1 MGDSVESPLAG
12 DESDSDELMDPSEL
26 LEAHDVDGDNWP
38 ESDEF
43 EHEKDRIDRD
53 LDKVR
58 ARRTGQ
64 KGKFPGG
71 IEDYVL
77 IVGLIAGLLFFGT
90 VSAMSASL
98 ISPDSVYIDTKLSG
112 TYLDPGD
119 ECLDSSGEVWVKIWV
134 DDSDDVHITAFN
146 TPVDVETKIRYTL
159 FNDGIYT
166 DANDTTEHVIETDSI
181 PDGEYDL
188 RIKYLNVSHEYNET
202 GAIISTSYEQ
212 IVDKLVEL
220 HVTTREPG
228 PISTLL
234 GRESGEKE
242 VEVIDDS
249 PRVCW
254 TLKQLGGWAWILMAA
269 EWGGGR
275 ETAMLAGGSA
285 DVPPWWLATVS
296 LMMSVFFLFVQYPLM
311 YRFYHREDDDELS
324 EKHVGRVI
332 NRAVKKISSKLH
344 IDVDWD
350 GYKMQERAI
359 SIDVLVPYRTTMDTY
374 VDRMDVRANLTKE
387 VLSEFLVFG
396 IMKPLQLKAQPSD
409 ERQGV
414 FESLKQD
421 FFLDASQL
429 SIQPHGDRAAL
440 VEDYSKFFEDL
451 NTYSGLEDR
460 AQAAMTEWFTKSR
473 LINRGIAVMSDDR
486 AVFVRVIYKPK
497 QRFAFF
503 RFKSSFVD
511 LQADIENHLTLA
523 LQDIIGE
530 RHLVVSARNEV
541 ATLSDRSAAGRVETG
556 TDSDQQALVAKKG
569 GITGSLLQNQ
579 FMGDILSTVEFV
591 AHEKRDFINKWGF
604 FGLIIFVWIPFMASG
619 VLVGAMLGLLSR
631 MNFLRVLTA
640 CLIGGAAASLTWA
653 YTARSIIE
661 LMERYHAEAFIPFLI
676 AIIILAAMFHL
687 RTNKKR
693 RREALFRE
701 SLNFFQGDIS

>member
-1 MGDSVESPLAG
+1 MSGSVDSPLEG
-12 DESDSDELMDPSEL
+12 EDVDTDELMDPSEL
-26 LEAHDVDGDNWP
+26 LDAHDVDGDNWL

-43 EHEKDRIDRD
+43 EDEKDRIDRE

-58 ARRTGQ
+58 ARRTGMNV
-64 KGKFPGG
+64 KFPHG

-77 IVGLIAGLLFFGT
+77 MIGIAAGLLFFGSVT
-90 VSAMSASL
+90 AMSASL
-98 ISPDSVYIDTKLSG
+98 IAADSVWIDTRLSG
-112 TYLDPGD
+112 TYLDPGE
-119 ECLDSSGEVWVKIWV
+119 ECLDSSGVVWVKVWV
-134 DDSDDVHITAFN
+134 DDTENVRITAYN
-146 TPVDVETKIRYTL
+146 TPKDAETQIRYSM

-166 DANDTTEHVIETDSI
+166 DVNETSEHIIATEML
-181 PDGEYDL
+181 PDGAYDL
-188 RIKYLNVSHEYNET
+188 RVKYLNVSHEYNET
-202 GAIISTSYEQ
+202 GGIISTSYEAFE
-212 IVDKLVEL
+212 DKLVEM
-220 HVTTREPG
+220 HVSTREAG
-228 PISTLL
+228 PVSSLL
-234 GRESGEKE
+234 GRESGGKE

-254 TLKQLGGWAWILMAA
+254 TMKQLGGWAWILMGA

-311 YRFYHREDDDELS
+311 YRFYHREEDDELS
-324 EKHVGRVI
+324 EEQVGRVVD
-332 NRAVKKISSKLH
+332 RAVTAVSRKLH
-344 IDVDWD
+344 IEIDRDD
-350 GYKMQERAI
+350 YRMQERAI

-374 VDRMDVRANLTKE
+374 VDRMDVRASMTKA
-387 VLSEFLVFG
+387 VLKEFLVFG

-414 FESLKQD
+414 FESLKRD

-429 SIQPHGDRAAL
+429 SIEPHGDREAL
-440 VEDYSKFFEDL
+440 VEDYSRFFEDL
-451 NTYSGLEDR
+451 NTYSSLEDR
-460 AQAAMTEWFTKSR
+460 AQSAMTEWFSKSR
-473 LINRGIAVMSDDR
+473 LTNRGIAVMSDDR
-486 AVFVRVIYKPK
+486 TVFVRVIYKPK
-497 QRFAFF
+497 QRLAFF
-503 RFKSSFVD
+503 RFKSSYVD

-523 LQDIIGE
+523 LQDIIGD
-530 RHLVVSARNEV
+530 RNLVVSARNEV

-556 TDSDQQALVAKKG
+556 EDGDEQALVAKKG

-579 FMGDILSTVEFV
+579 FMGDILSTIEF
-591 AHEKRDFINKWGF
+591 AAYEKRDFINRWGF

-631 MNFLRVLTA
+631 MDFLRVLTA
-640 CLIGGAAASLTWA
+640 CLIGGVAASITWA

-676 AIIILAAMFHL
+676 GIIVLAAVFHL
-687 RTNKKR
+687 RTNKRR

-701 SLNFFQGDIS
+701 SLDFFKGDIE

>member
-1 MGDSVESPLAG
+1 MSDSVDSPSEG
-12 DESDSDELMDPSEL
+12 EDVDSNELMDPSEL
-26 LEAHDVDGDNWP
+26 LDAHDVDGDNWP

-43 EHEKDRIDRD
+43 EHEKDRIDRE

-64 KGKFPGG
+64 NVKFPQG

-77 IVGLIAGLLFFGT
+77 MIGIAAGVLFFGSVT
-90 VSAMSASL
+90 AMSASL
-98 ISPDSVYIDTKLSG
+98 ISPDSVWIDTKLSG
-112 TYLDPGD
+112 TYLDPGE
-119 ECLDSSGEVWVKIWV
+119 ECLDSSGVVWVKVWV
-134 DDSDDVHITAFN
+134 DDTEDVRITAYN
-146 TPVDVETKIRYTL
+146 TPKDAVTQIRYSL
-159 FNDGIYT
+159 NNDGIYT
-166 DANDTTEHVIETDSI
+166 DVNETTEHIIDTEI
-181 PDGEYDL
+181 PDGVYDL
-188 RIKYLNVSHEYNET
+188 RVKYLNVSHEYNET

-212 IVDKLVEL
+212 FEDKLVEM
-220 HVTTREPG
+220 HVSTREAG
-228 PISTLL
+228 PISSLF
-234 GRESGEKE
+234 GKESGEKE
-242 VEVIDDS
+242 VEITDDD

-254 TLKQLGGWAWILMAA
+254 TMKQLGGWAWILMGA

-285 DVPPWWLATVS
+285 DVPPWWLASVS

-311 YRFYHREDDDELS
+311 YRFYHREEDDELS
-324 EKHVGRVI
+324 EEQVERVV
-332 NRAVKKISSKLH
+332 NRAVTKVSRKLH
-344 IDVDWD
+344 IEIDRD
-350 GYKMQERAI
+350 GYRMQERAI

-374 VDRMDVRANLTKE
+374 VDRMDVRASMTKE
-387 VLSEFLVFG
+387 VLKEFLVFG
-396 IMKPLQLKAQPSD
+396 IMKPLQLKAQPDD

-429 SIQPHGDRAAL
+429 SIEPHGDRAAL
-440 VEDYSKFFEDL
+440 VEDYSRFFEDL
-451 NTYSGLEDR
+451 NTYSSLEDR
-460 AQAAMTEWFTKSR
+460 AQSAMTDWFVKSR
-473 LINRGIAVMSDDR
+473 LINRGIAVMSDDHT
-486 AVFVRVIYKPK
+486 VFVRVIYKPK

-503 RFKSSFVD
+503 RFKSSYVD

-523 LQDIIGE
+523 LQDIIGD
-530 RHLVVSARNEV
+530 RNLVVSARNEV

-556 TDSDQQALVAKKG
+556 EDGDEQALVAKKG

-591 AHEKRDFINKWGF
+591 AYEKRDFINRWGF
-604 FGLIIFVWIPFMASG
+604 FGLIVFVWIPFMASG

-631 MNFLRVLTA
+631 MDFLRVLTA

-676 AIIILAAMFHL
+676 GIVVLAAVFHL
-687 RTNKKR
+687 RTNKRR

-701 SLNFFQGDIS
+701 SLDFFKGEIE